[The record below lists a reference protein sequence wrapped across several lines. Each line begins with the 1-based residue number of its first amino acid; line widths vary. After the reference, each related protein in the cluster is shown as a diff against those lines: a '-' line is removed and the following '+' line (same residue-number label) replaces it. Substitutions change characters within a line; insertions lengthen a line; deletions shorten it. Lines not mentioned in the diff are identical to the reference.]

1 VGTPHGTVGEAP
13 ELGTVKFVV
22 ALLAFVVLGLAP
34 GAAYAD
40 VPGDLKLEVA
50 GDGAEGVTVR
60 AFGADGRPAEG
71 DLRLVLT
78 ASAAGGRTIGPLQ
91 LNPAAE
97 GRGFYTS
104 GPVLS
109 PGTWTVVVTGPGASP
124 VKATS
129 VVESRPAQS
138 PPPPVARSA
147 PPAPPG
153 SSHLWWWWLAAAVA
167 AGAFAVVAVVRLR
180 RTP

>member
-1 VGTPHGTVGEAP
+1 M
-13 ELGTVKFVV
+13 KVV
-22 ALLAFVVLGLAP
+22 AALLMLAALSLAP
-34 GAAYAD
+34 G
-40 VPGDLKLEVA
+40 DLTLEVA

-60 AFGADGRPAEG
+60 AFVADGRPAEG

-78 ASAAGGRTIGPLQ
+78 ASAEGGRTIGPLQ

-109 PGTWTVVVTGPGASP
+109 PGTWTVVVTGPGANP

-129 VVESRPAQS
+129 VVRSRPAQS
-138 PPPPVARSA
+138 PPPAAVTK
-147 PPAPPG
+147 PAPVTSP
-153 SSHLWWWWLAAAVA
+153 SSAHLWWWGLAAAVA
-167 AGAFAVVAVVRLR
+167 AGAFAVAAVVRLR
-180 RTP
+180 RAP